1 IKKSTLR
8 KIEIG
13 DKVDVDVGSDVNVSG
28 RVRYVGNVHFA
39 SGCCLPCV
47 MRLDD
52 PKSLHDGRLW
62 HSVTS
67 LCQINHG
74 VNGYFMKLRSTYIS
88 SRERQEE
95 LERRKEEIGKEPQW
109 IEPPLLLDYKE
120 ELKNKENPYW
130 LKVDTFETVGRRD
143 MGQLEGEIFRH
154 FSERAIGIMCIFF
167 AFWRKDLAMQP
178 SFVKEDISQFTELSY
193 LLVALYFEEI
203 FEKIKSQHPVVVF
216 TDIEPFKMELLL
228 NFMYQG
234 EAEVEQEN
242 FLSFMKTGEALKIKG
257 ISVNDVYTYKNS
269 VFNKKR
275 KRSSSENVRSK
286 RRLKDISET
295 SSLENDVIK
304 EEPYF
309 DGDKELLKESFAK
322 SSLSSKEMFDSLGNP
337 RESTIHDEPKVSE
350 NFYHVDGVSVEM
362 GNVDAEAHP
371 SISSEYCTVNNAQE
385 AFLVKKKRVSVQRGK
400 NSSKVSSKNALEVIE
415 NMGNEHHNHVPIEG
429 KARRRCS
436 SCARLGREKRT
447 KLFCTDCHLPFCKEC
462 FTPWHLQL
470 QIDQTL

>member
-1 IKKSTLR
+1 MANLCVKWETQSSAFLENIS
-8 KIEIG
+8 KIHLQERF
-13 DKVDVDVGSDVNVSG
+13 SDATIICQG
-28 RVRYVGNVHFA
+28 RYFSVHRIV
-39 SGCCLPCV
+39 L
-47 MRLDD
+47 
-52 PKSLHDGRLW
+52 
-62 HSVTS
+62 
-67 LCQINHG
+67 
-74 VNGYFMKLRSTYIS
+74 S
-88 SRERQEE
+88 SC
-95 LERRKEEIGKEPQW
+95 
-109 IEPPLLLDYKE
+109 
-120 ELKNKENPYW
+120 
-130 LKVDTFETVGRRD
+130 
-143 MGQLEGEIFRH
+143 
-154 FSERAIGIMCIFF
+154 S
-167 AFWRKDLAMQP
+167 
-178 SFVKEDISQFTELSY
+178 
-193 LLVALYFEEI
+193 LYFEEI

-257 ISVNDVYTYKNS
+257 ISVNDVYTYNNS

-275 KRSSSENVRSK
+275 KRSSSENARSK
-286 RRLKDISET
+286 RRLKDVSET
-295 SSLENDVIK
+295 SSLENVKNILEISSFDSGIKDDGKDSICYSGNSGLASDHTCENESDAKDVIK

-309 DGDKELLKESFAK
+309 DDGDKELLKESFAK

-337 RESTIHDEPKVSE
+337 RESTICDESKVSE

-362 GNVDAEAHP
+362 GNVDTEVHP

-400 NSSKVSSKNALEVIE
+400 NSSKGSSKNALEVIE
-415 NMGNEHHNHVPIEG
+415 NMGNEHHNHVPTEG